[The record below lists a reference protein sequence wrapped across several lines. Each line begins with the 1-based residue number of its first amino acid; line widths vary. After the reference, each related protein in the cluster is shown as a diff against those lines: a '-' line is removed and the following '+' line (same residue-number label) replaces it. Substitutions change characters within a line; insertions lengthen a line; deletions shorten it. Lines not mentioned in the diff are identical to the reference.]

1 MELTL
6 QNDDL
11 FQMIKARMTT
21 EEVQIFM
28 DYHYLYLQHGADST
42 KFVIDFDNVW
52 KDVGFTRRCNA
63 KRILMKH
70 FTENE
75 NYTISVP
82 KGELPP
88 GKGKVSGQS
97 KETILLTVD
106 CFKCFCVVASTPKA
120 KVIRSYHTKMENIMC
135 EYYKTTHD
143 ALQAKHEALQHAQKE
158 YDELAQ
164 KEYDELIEFTK
175 SESDRQEE
183 IEKIKLRIKEKRI
196 KLVAT
201 LCKNNDE
208 AVELMDKI
216 TSH

>member
-42 KFVIDFDNVW
+42 KFVVDFDNVW

-135 EYYKTTHD
+135 EYYKGFQT
-143 ALQAKHEALQHAQKE
+143 KYEALQNDNDVSTKE
-158 YDELAQ
+158 YEELM
-164 KEYDELIEFTK
+164 KLTK
-175 SESDRQEE
+175 SESSIQK
-183 IEKIKLRIKEKRI
+183 KIDMIYA
-196 KLVAT
+196 VMP
-201 LCKNNDE
+201 LCKNY
-208 AVELMDKI
+208 VEVMDIIDKI

>member
-1 MELTL
+1 MELTV

-11 FQMIKARMTT
+11 FQMMKTRMST

-42 KFVIDFDNVW
+42 KFVVDFDNVW
-52 KDVGFTRRCNA
+52 KDIGFTRRCNA

-135 EYYKTTHD
+135 EYYKGFQT
-143 ALQAKHEALQHAQKE
+143 KYEALQLEYEALQNDNDVSTKE
-158 YDELAQ
+158 YEELM
-164 KEYDELIEFTK
+164 KLTK
-175 SESDRQEE
+175 SESSIQK
-183 IEKIKLRIKEKRI
+183 KIDMIY
-196 KLVAT
+196 AAMP
-201 LCKNNDE
+201 LCKNY
-208 AVELMDKI
+208 VEVMDIIDKI
-216 TSH
+216 TSHYTDQREK